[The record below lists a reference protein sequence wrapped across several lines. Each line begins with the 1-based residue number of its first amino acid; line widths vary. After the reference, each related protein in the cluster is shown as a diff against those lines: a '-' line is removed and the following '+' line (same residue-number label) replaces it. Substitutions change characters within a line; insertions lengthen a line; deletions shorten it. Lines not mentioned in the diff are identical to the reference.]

1 MYAVFQSGGKQHRVS
16 VGDTLKLEKLEAE
29 VGASINFDQVYMIG
43 GDGEVKI
50 GQPVVAGASVE
61 AQVVAQGRHRK
72 VIVFKRRRRTG
83 FRKKNGHRQP
93 FTEIKITGVKA

>member
-16 VGDTLKLEKLEAE
+16 VGDTLKLEKLEVE
-29 VGASINFDQVYMIG
+29 VGSSINFDQVYMVG
-43 GDGEVKI
+43 GEGEAKI

-61 AQVVAQGRHRK
+61 AEVIGQGRHRK

>member
-16 VGDTLKLEKLEAE
+16 VGDTLKLEKLDVE
-29 VGASINFDQVYMIG
+29 VGASLNFDQVYMVG
-43 GDGEVKI
+43 GEGDAKI
-50 GQPVVAGASVE
+50 GQPVVEGASVE
-61 AQVVAQGRHRK
+61 AEVIRQGRHRK
-72 VIVFKRRRRTG
+72 LIVFKRRRRTG